1 MRNFFYA
8 IIRFLFNLVTYTWLG
23 MQVAGEEHIPEKGAF
38 IVASNH
44 ASFFDPP
51 LIGTAMRHHLI
62 HFMAKEELFHNPL
75 MGWFLRYVGTFPVHR
90 GRVDRKALVEALRV
104 LKQGC
109 VLGIFPEGTSRD
121 QGKLGKFHEGMAAIA
136 IRAQVPVLPTAVINS
151 RHLPHK
157 QGPVRVV
164 FGEPVLP
171 PVLSRQDKEKE
182 RDIIHQFSEDIRS
195 RILDLINQH
204 GGENMS

>member
-1 MRNFFYA
+1 MKNFFYA

-23 MQVAGEEHIPEKGAF
+23 MQVVGEGHIPEKGAF

-44 ASFFDPP
+44 ASYFDPP
-51 LIGTAMRHHLI
+51 LVGTAMRHHLI
-62 HFMAKEELFHNPL
+62 HFMAKEELFHNPF

-90 GRVDRKALVEALRV
+90 GRVDRKALIEALRV
-104 LKQGC
+104 LKQGE

-136 IRAQVPVLPTAVINS
+136 IRAQVPVLPTAIINS

-157 QGPVRVV
+157 MGPVRVV
-164 FGEPVLP
+164 FGDSVLP
-171 PVLSRQDKEKE
+171 PVISRQDKEKE
-182 RDIIHQFSEDIRS
+182 RDIIHEFSEDIRS

>member
-1 MRNFFYA
+1 MHTFTYGV
-8 IIRFLFNLVTYTWLG
+8 IRKIFNVVTYGVLG
-23 MQVAGEEHIPEKGAF
+23 MEVIGEENIPEKGPF
-38 IVASNH
+38 LVVCNH
-44 ASFFDPP
+44 ASNFDPP
-51 LIGTAMRHHLI
+51 LLGTAMRHHLI
-62 HFMAKEELFHNPL
+62 HFMAKEELFRNPL

-136 IRAQVPVLPTAVINS
+136 IRAQVPVLPTAVIN
-151 RHLPHK
+151 LPHK

>member
-1 MRNFFYA
+1 
-8 IIRFLFNLVTYTWLG
+8 

-44 ASFFDPP
+44 ASYFDPP

-109 VLGIFPEGTSRD
+109 SSSSESAVLC
-121 QGKLGKFHEGMAAIA
+121 
-136 IRAQVPVLPTAVINS
+136 
-151 RHLPHK
+151 
-157 QGPVRVV
+157 
-164 FGEPVLP
+164 
-171 PVLSRQDKEKE
+171 
-182 RDIIHQFSEDIRS
+182 
-195 RILDLINQH
+195 RILQWLA
-204 GGENMS
+204 

>member
-44 ASFFDPP
+44 ASYFDPP

-136 IRAQVPVLPTAVINS
+136 IRAPYGSCSVS
-151 RHLPHK
+151 RSC
-157 QGPVRVV
+157 
-164 FGEPVLP
+164 P
-171 PVLSRQDKEKE
+171 P
-182 RDIIHQFSEDIRS
+182 F
-195 RILDLINQH
+195 
-204 GGENMS
+204 